1 MSIPLYRNV
10 AVKKLDFEQNDAAEK
25 TYNTKAQKYKNTK
38 FDKKILLSYFFVLP
52 LFRVFVVNP
61 FFLGTYKLGC
71 LAMQILLVRFAKKTL
86 ILRPCFDIKKAS
98 TEKEEAC

>member
-1 MSIPLYRNV
+1 VNLKIFIPRKHENIKTRNSI
-10 AVKKLDFEQNDAAEK
+10 KKFCFLIFSCSRGACAAR
-25 TYNTKAQKYKNTK
+25 
-38 FDKKILLSYFFVLP
+38 P

-61 FFLGTYKLGC
+61 FFLDTYKLGC
-71 LAMQILLVRFAKKTL
+71 LAMHILLVRFAKKTL